1 MKKIICR
8 VERSVLKKKCSS
20 SIKRTVVH
28 SKGIINKKAQIE
40 SICKLLADFYS
51 QKNNSI
57 NN

>member
-8 VERSVLKKKCSS
+8 VERSNLKKKRSS
-20 SIKRTVVH
+20 STKRTMVQ

-40 SICKLLADFYS
+40 SICTLLADFYS

-57 NN
+57 NI